1 MIPLLAV
8 VHVRNKR
15 GPGLHLW
22 VPLFLLW
29 LLLAPA
35 ILLLSPLILV
45 ACLVGRVDPL
55 RALSVVWQVCAGLT
69 NTYIEVSHP
78 GVSVLIRVV

>member
-1 MIPLLAV
+1 
-8 VHVRNKR
+8 
-15 GPGLHLW
+15 
-22 VPLFLLW
+22 LFLLW

-45 ACLVGRVDPL
+45 ACLAGRVDPL

-69 NTYIEVSHP
+69 NTYVEVSHP

>member
-8 VHVRNKR
+8 VKIRSQR

-29 LLLAPA
+29 LLLLP
-35 ILLLSPLILV
+35 IVLLLSPLIFLV
-45 ACLVGRVDPL
+45 CLAGRVNPF
-55 RALSVVWQVCAGLT
+55 RAVSVVWQICASLT
-69 NTYIEVSHP
+69 KMHVEVSHP
-78 GVSVLIRVV
+78 GASVLIQVL